1 MLAAA
6 ALRLHNRPMHA
17 ADLELPAAMEAAL
30 KAAYAEPPRAYH
42 HFGHAQDVLRLHA
55 EVAAGPG
62 WAQPRETALAVLY
75 HDAVYV
81 AGRGDNEARS
91 AELARAHLARW
102 LPEAGVDVE
111 RVAELI
117 ELTARHG
124 QFAPGDFGEGALAD
138 DTRHFLDC
146 DMAILGAP
154 REEFERYDQA
164 IAEEYRGVVPGWLY
178 RRKRRAF
185 LRGLL
190 GRERI
195 FLSGYFHAR
204 LDARARENLAHAV
217 SARG

>member
-1 MLAAA
+1 M
-6 ALRLHNRPMHA
+6 RL
-17 ADLELPAAMEAAL
+17 ADLELPEAMLAAVR
-30 KAAYAEPPRAYH
+30 AAYAEPPRAYH
-42 HFGHAQDVLRLHA
+42 HFGHVQEVLRLHT

-81 AGRGDNEARS
+81 AGRGDNETRS
-91 AELARAHLARW
+91 AGLAREQLARW
-102 LPEAGVDVE
+102 LPQAADAG
-111 RVAELI
+111 RVAQLI

-124 QFAPGDFGEGALAD
+124 RFTPGDFGEDAIAD

-154 REEFERYDQA
+154 RAQFERYDRA

-190 GRERI
+190 ERERI
-195 FLSGYFHAR
+195 FLSDYFHAR
-204 LDARARENLAHAV
+204 LESAARDNLAWAL
-217 SARG
+217 SDRRA